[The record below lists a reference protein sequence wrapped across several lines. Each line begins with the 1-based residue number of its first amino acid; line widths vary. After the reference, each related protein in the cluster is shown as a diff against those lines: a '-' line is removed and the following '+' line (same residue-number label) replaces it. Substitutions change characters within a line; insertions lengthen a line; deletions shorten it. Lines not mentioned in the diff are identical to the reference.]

1 MIYQEKVIQK
11 ENLEKFLHTLDSDEG
26 VRIDNESDHI
36 FINKSSKRYCINTS
50 INNKDEFIYK
60 DSTDEVMSFL
70 ENYLTQTT
78 KIVTY

>member
-1 MIYQEKVIQK
+1 MIYQEKAIQK

-36 FINKSSKRYCINTS
+36 FINKTSKRYCINTS
-50 INNKDEFIYK
+50 IDNKDEFIYK
-60 DSTDEVMSFL
+60 NSTDEVMIFL
-70 ENYLTQTT
+70 KNYLKPTT

>member
-11 ENLEKFLHTLDSDEG
+11 ENLAKFLHTLDSDEG

-36 FINKSSKRYCINTS
+36 FINKTSKRYCINVS
-50 INNKDEFIYK
+50 KDNKDEFIYK
-60 DSTDEVMSFL
+60 SSTDEVMSFL
-70 ENYLTQTT
+70 KNYLTQTT

>member
-26 VRIDNESDHI
+26 VRIDNESDHV
-36 FINKSSKRYCINTS
+36 FINKSSKRYCINIS
-50 INNKDEFIYK
+50 VDNKDEFIYK
-60 DSTDEVMSFL
+60 NSADEVMGFL
-70 ENYLTQTT
+70 KNYLKQTT

>member
-26 VRIDNESDHI
+26 VRIDNESDHV
-36 FINKSSKRYCINTS
+36 FINKSSKRYCINVS
-50 INNKDEFIYK
+50 VDNKDEFIYK
-60 DSTDEVMSFL
+60 NSADEVMGFL
-70 ENYLTQTT
+70 KNYLKQTT

>member
-1 MIYQEKVIQK
+1 MIYQEKAIQK

-36 FINKSSKRYCINTS
+36 FINKTSKRYCINTS
-50 INNKDEFIYK
+50 IDNKDEFIYK
-60 DSTDEVMSFL
+60 NSADEVMVFL
-70 ENYLTQTT
+70 KNHLKPTT

>member
-1 MIYQEKVIQK
+1 MKYQEKVIQK
-11 ENLEKFLHTLDSDEG
+11 ENLEKFLRTLDSDEG

-36 FINKSSKRYCINTS
+36 FINKTSKRYCINVS

-60 DSTDEVMSFL
+60 SSTDEVMSFL
-70 ENYLTQTT
+70 KNYLTQTT